1 MKLYEHQR
9 INRQDLR
16 GHCKEVNMVEI
27 TKNEAASLAELI
39 GLYLFS
45 IIRDDIEI
53 NSMEWLCNMVSV
65 YEKCK
70 ACAEGEAK

>member
-27 TKNEAASLAELI
+27 TKIVAKPI
-39 GLYLFS
+39 
-45 IIRDDIEI
+45 
-53 NSMEWLCNMVSV
+53 
-65 YEKCK
+65 K
-70 ACAEGEAK
+70 AVAIFEGEAK